1 MPKKKELTARRELY
15 WLLYSVVVAIPILV
29 ITYASLSDPVS
40 RYARIFL
47 ATLLQFTAGATFY
60 SGAYRSLKNRSTNMD
75 VLVSLGISAA
85 YFYSM
90 SVTFLPSVFAG
101 GKLFFE
107 TPALLISFIRCGKW
121 LEARARHSANRALEK
136 LLDLQAPT
144 ATVVSDGE
152 ERRLPVSEVN
162 VGDVVLVRPGDKVP
176 VDGVVVE
183 GSSQV
188 DESLVT
194 GESVPVE
201 KGVGDQV
208 VGATINAS
216 GTLRVRASRVGKDT
230 FLSQIVRIV
239 RQAQADKPPI
249 QRFADRVSNYFV
261 PVVLLIAIGTFVTW
275 LLTASFGP
283 LVRAISAAVAVSV
296 IACPC
301 ALGLA
306 TPTAIA
312 VGSAIGL
319 RRGILFKRATSLEVI
334 SSVDT
339 VLMDK
344 TGTITAGRLS
354 VSEVLPESPSSAERL
369 LTLAAS
375 AERYST
381 HPLAV
386 AIVACAESKGIEA
399 QPVERLEEV
408 KGMGVKCRYESE
420 ELLVGSR
427 KFLESEGVGIDGA
440 RYEEL
445 ASSGKSLVFVAF
457 SGKLIGTVALADEV
471 KDSSIEAIAR
481 LQALGLNVVMV
492 TGDNRAVA
500 RRVAEKTGI
509 SEYKPEIL
517 PQDKIGFVQQLSE
530 AGHRVAMVGDGI
542 NDAPALAAADVG
554 LAIGS
559 GTDVAKETGD
569 VVLVKNDL
577 RDVPRSIVLG
587 GKTLRKVKQNLFWA
601 LFYNSLGIPLA
612 ALGIIRPEWA
622 GLAMALS
629 SISVVTNSLL
639 LRRSARN
646 LG

>member
-1 MPKKKELTARRELY
+1 VTARRELY
-15 WLLYSVVVAIPILV
+15 WLVYSVVVAIPILV
-29 ITYASLSDPVS
+29 ITYASLTDPASKYTRV
-40 RYARIFL
+40 FL
-47 ATLLQFTAGATFY
+47 ASILQFTAGATFY

-75 VLVSLGISAA
+75 VLVSVGISAA

-90 SVTFLPSVFAG
+90 IATLLPSAFAE
-101 GKLFFE
+101 GKVFFE

-121 LEARARHSANRALEK
+121 LEARAKRSANEALEK
-136 LLDLQAPT
+136 LLSLQAPS
-144 ATVVSDGE
+144 ATLVGDGK
-152 ERRLPVSEVN
+152 ERRVPVSEVE
-162 VGDVVLVRPGDKVP
+162 VGDIVLVRPGEKAP

-201 KGVGDQV
+201 KEVGNEV
-208 VGATINAS
+208 IGATINTS
-216 GTLRVRASRVGKDT
+216 GMLRIRATRVGRDT
-230 FLSQIVRIV
+230 FLSQMVKMV
-239 RQAQADKPPI
+239 KDAQADKPPI

-261 PVVLLIAIGTFVTW
+261 PVVLLVAAGTFIVW
-275 LLTASFGP
+275 LLTASSAP
-283 LVRAISAAVAVSV
+283 VAKALSAAVAVCV
-296 IACPC
+296 ISCPC

-319 RRGILFKRATSLEVI
+319 RGGILFKRATSLEVI
-334 SSVDT
+334 SRVDT

-344 TGTITAGRLS
+344 TGTITAGKLS
-354 VSEVLPESPSSAERL
+354 VSEVSPEPPYSEDEL
-369 LTLAAS
+369 LGLAVS

-381 HPLAV
+381 HPFAGG
-386 AIVACAESKGIEA
+386 IVAFAESKGIA
-399 QPVERLEEV
+399 ARPVEQLREA
-408 KGMGVKCRYESE
+408 KGLGVKCRYESK

-427 KFLESEGVGIDGA
+427 RFLESQDVRIDGS
-440 RYEEL
+440 RYDRL
-445 ASSGKSLVFVAF
+445 ASSGKSLVFVALD
-457 SGKLIGTVALADEV
+457 SKLVGAMALSDET

-481 LQALGLNVVMV
+481 LRELGLKVVMV
-492 TGDNRAVA
+492 TGDNAAVA
-500 RRVAEKTGI
+500 GQVAQEAGI
-509 SEYKPEIL
+509 SEYKAEIL
-517 PQDKIGFVQQLSE
+517 PQDKINLVREFSKG
-530 AGHRVAMVGDGI
+530 GHKVAMVGDGI

-554 LAIGS
+554 IAIGS

-569 VVLVKNDL
+569 VVLVRNDL
-577 RDVPRSIVLG
+577 RDVPRSIILG

-612 ALGIIRPEWA
+612 ALGEIRPEWA

-646 LG
+646 LD